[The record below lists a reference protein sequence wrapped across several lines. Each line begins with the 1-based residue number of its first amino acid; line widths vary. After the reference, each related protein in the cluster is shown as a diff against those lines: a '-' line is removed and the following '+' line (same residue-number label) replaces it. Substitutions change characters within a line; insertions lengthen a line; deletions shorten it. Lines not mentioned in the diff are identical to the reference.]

1 MRYSASMRTSSHRC
15 RRRSGSRVRSR
26 MARAFIPNTVASSR
40 TASRSRGIAIPPC
53 LGAKGRG
60 LMMRANNTTRT
71 SAISTDAS
79 CWLASTRH
87 TGEVGKK
94 VRSSR
99 PSTRLPGYTAACSQ
113 GREAS
118 RRNRMR
124 ARTRLHVLLAL
135 AASLVGAAIT
145 TARSEQ
151 ADPRFSNPT
160 RFVPQT
166 GEALYA
172 DICQGCHMP
181 GGVGAVG
188 AGSYPA
194 LAKNPKLA
202 VTGYVLSLVINGR
215 KGMPPF
221 GGLLTD
227 QQVAAVVTYVRT
239 HFGNEF
245 SDEVT
250 AAEARASR
258 PR

>member
-1 MRYSASMRTSSHRC
+1 
-15 RRRSGSRVRSR
+15 
-26 MARAFIPNTVASSR
+26 
-40 TASRSRGIAIPPC
+40 
-53 LGAKGRG
+53 
-60 LMMRANNTTRT
+60 
-71 SAISTDAS
+71 
-79 CWLASTRH
+79 
-87 TGEVGKK
+87 
-94 VRSSR
+94 
-99 PSTRLPGYTAACSQ
+99 
-113 GREAS
+113 
-118 RRNRMR
+118 MR
-124 ARTRLHVLLAL
+124 ARTRLHLLLAL
-135 AASLVGAAIT
+135 AASLFGAAHT
-145 TARSEQ
+145 SAQSQQ
-151 ADPRFSNPT
+151 ADPQFSNPM
-160 RFVPQT
+160 RFMPQT

-172 DICQGCHMP
+172 DVCQGCHMP

-202 VTGYVLSLVINGR
+202 VAGYVLSMVINGR

-221 GGLLTD
+221 GGQLTD

>member
-1 MRYSASMRTSSHRC
+1 MRTY
-15 RRRSGSRVRSR
+15 
-26 MARAFIPNTVASSR
+26 A
-40 TASRSRGIAIPPC
+40 
-53 LGAKGRG
+53 
-60 LMMRANNTTRT
+60 
-71 SAISTDAS
+71 
-79 CWLASTRH
+79 
-87 TGEVGKK
+87 
-94 VRSSR
+94 
-99 PSTRLPGYTAACSQ
+99 
-113 GREAS
+113 
-118 RRNRMR
+118 
-124 ARTRLHVLLAL
+124 RLHVLLAV
-135 AASLVGAAIT
+135 AASLFGAAIT
-145 TARSEQ
+145 SAQSEQ

-160 RFVPQT
+160 RFMPQT

-202 VTGYVLSLVINGR
+202 VAGYVLSMVINGR

-221 GGLLTD
+221 GGQLTD

-250 AAEARASR
+250 AAEATASR